1 MVGLVPLHWG
11 WGCILGRAGD
21 MTSSEVVLEVW
32 WEAGG
37 FRTSCS
43 QQTEVFRI
51 WPSHSA
57 DGHGWHGG
65 RILVPPGRV
74 RARSSFSLP
83 VPADPGGLGGAG
95 HGALPDHVPPAVGKM
110 PVGGSAGRL
119 LTQPPA
125 LRLPT
130 GVLATHSSR
139 DLAMVASARP
149 PPP

>member
-1 MVGLVPLHWG
+1 MPGPGRVMCG
-11 WGCILGRAGD
+11 WPCSPALGVGCILGRAGD
-21 MTSSEVVLEVW
+21 MTSSEVVLEAW

-74 RARSSFSLP
+74 
-83 VPADPGGLGGAG
+83 
-95 HGALPDHVPPAVGKM
+95 
-110 PVGGSAGRL
+110 
-119 LTQPPA
+119 
-125 LRLPT
+125 
-130 GVLATHSSR
+130 
-139 DLAMVASARP
+139 
-149 PPP
+149 